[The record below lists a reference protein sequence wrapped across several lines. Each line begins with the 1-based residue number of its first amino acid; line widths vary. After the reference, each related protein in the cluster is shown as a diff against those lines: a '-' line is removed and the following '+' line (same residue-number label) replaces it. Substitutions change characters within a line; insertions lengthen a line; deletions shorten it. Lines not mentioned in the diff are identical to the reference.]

1 MKQRNCK
8 SAESEMVLFP
18 ALRSDRIL
26 GRKDLTDKS
35 LGHKTLG
42 HKILGRKPAMPPE

>member
-1 MKQRNCK
+1 LKQRNCK

-26 GRKDLTDKS
+26 GRKDL
-35 LGHKTLG
+35 G
-42 HKILGRKPAMPPE
+42 HKIVCHKILRRKPAMPPE